1 MNCRPLKSDPRC
13 GQIVNVADKVYRSSS
28 VLSHVTKEIEFMAFA
43 FSVTQPGYEMRV
55 KQRVGI
61 IQAFPQ
67 HATWNAAEDDYEIA
81 QELLDIL
88 AQHRN

>member
-1 MNCRPLKSDPRC
+1 MNCRSLKSDPRC
-13 GQIVNVADKVYRSSS
+13 GQTVNVTDEVYRSSS
-28 VLSHVTKEIEFMAFA
+28 ILSRITKEIEFMTFG
-43 FSVTQPGYEMRV
+43 FSVTQAGYQMRV
-55 KQRVGI
+55 KQRVRI

-67 HATWNAAEDDYEIA
+67 CATWNTAADDYEIA